1 MILFYEENISLS
13 DTMKIGAFA
22 DTKKSIIEPELIIPN
37 IQFSKLFSEKLSPP
51 SATIEE
57 NEVKATL
64 KEDISDH
71 QNGNQES
78 DERTITMM
86 STNDDFI
93 MVELK
98 TPFASVNANSEL
110 SMFYQ
115 EWQAAPPLKTFSDV
129 PTLAEQDL
137 AKQLETFESDMQTYD
152 DVLKSLCSQSPN
164 NN

>member
-22 DTKKSIIEPELIIPN
+22 DTKKSMIESELIIPN

-51 SATIEE
+51 SPTIEE
-57 NEVKATL
+57 NDVKATL
-64 KEDISDH
+64 KENTSDH
-71 QNGNQES
+71 QNGNPES
-78 DERTITMM
+78 DKRAPTITMM

-93 MVELK
+93 MK

-115 EWQAAPPLKTFSDV
+115 EWQTAPPLKTFNDV

-152 DVLKSLCSQSPN
+152 DVLQSLCCQSPN

>member
-22 DTKKSIIEPELIIPN
+22 DTKKSMVEPELIIPN

-51 SATIEE
+51 SVVVE
-57 NEVKATL
+57 NEVKSTL
-64 KEDISDH
+64 KEDASDH
-71 QNGNQES
+71 QNGNSQS
-78 DERTITMM
+78 DKRTPTITMM

-93 MVELK
+93 MK

-115 EWQAAPPLKTFSDV
+115 EWQAAPPLKTFNEV